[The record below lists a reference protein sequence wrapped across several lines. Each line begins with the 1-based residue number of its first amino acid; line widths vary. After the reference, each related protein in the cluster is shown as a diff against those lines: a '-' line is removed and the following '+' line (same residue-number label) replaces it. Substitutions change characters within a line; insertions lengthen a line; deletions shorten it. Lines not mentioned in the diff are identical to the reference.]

1 MAQNWYLGVLKPA
14 EHEFGNE
21 KFLRCRIEGLQVD
34 FQKKFNFACC
44 NKLFFIIFDFDA
56 NESEILQ
63 ILTIIIKNQIAIGI
77 SIPKV

>member
-34 FQKKFNFACC
+34 FQKKNQLCLL
-44 NKLFFIIFDFDA
+44 NLKLVTCGFFDVR
-56 NESEILQ
+56 NTKKLM
-63 ILTIIIKNQIAIGI
+63 KI
-77 SIPKV
+77 SHDV